1 MSEKAKYIEWI
12 KGRKDIPI
20 FFQPWYLDLVSTD
33 NLWDVILYED
43 DKEIKAIFPFCYK
56 KKLGF
61 NKIVMPA
68 LLPYL
73 GPWILYAPN
82 ESEYEKRSLEKKAM
96 QYCISKLPSFDDFR
110 QKFYPTND
118 NWLPFYWAGFEQTTR
133 YTYIIPYGEKKDI
146 KSNYKDSLKRQ
157 IAKAKK
163 GCSFEIVDD
172 LLPYEALFNAT
183 FKRQNLANPLDFKFL
198 CQYLKT
204 INAHGSGKCVVAKG
218 VDNQPLAIVLVVW
231 DNLSTYYLA
240 GGYDEQYAQT
250 GAMSGLFDLMIEEA
264 QTQKRNF
271 NFEGSMI
278 ESIEQYFRSFGA
290 QLQPVMN
297 IWKTNS
303 KVLKTFGK

>member
-1 MSEKAKYIEWI
+1 M
-12 KGRKDIPI
+12 
-20 FFQPWYLDLVSTD
+20 
-33 NLWDVILYED
+33 
-43 DKEIKAIFPFCYK
+43 
-56 KKLGF
+56 
-61 NKIVMPA
+61 
-68 LLPYL
+68 
-73 GPWILYAPN
+73 
-82 ESEYEKRSLEKKAM
+82 EKKAM

-110 QKFYPTND
+110 QKFYPKID

-133 YTYIIPYGEKKDI
+133 YTYIIPYEEKKDI

-303 KVLKTFGK
+303 KVLKTFGKG